1 MTEHLHDVLSQFA
14 SCLLQIHAKYTCV
27 ICFGYGMILQ
37 VKTVKTVSIS
47 TTVTKI

>member
-1 MTEHLHDVLSQFA
+1 MTEHLHDVLSQLA
-14 SCLLQIHAKYTCV
+14 SCLLHVQAKYVCV

-37 VKTVKTVSIS
+37 VKIVKTVSIS